1 MCKRF
6 LRGRSEAA
14 EQSLD
19 NALQLSDRSSDPAI
33 ADAVKVAK

>member
-1 MCKRF
+1 MCTKAVS
-6 LRGRSEAA
+6 LLHEAA

-19 NALQLSDRSSDPAI
+19 NALQLSDIPAV